1 MTEESEGYLVKEGI
15 ASNEEAAFE
24 ALKEILAIKRAEDP
38 LGTHEKT
45 ADFSAALIQ
54 ELSDSVVRGTRLFHL
69 LASSTLEEGVSLP
82 FDVPGGRIKKFIR
95 EEL

>member
-1 MTEESEGYLVKEGI
+1 MFEDVEQNEKDRFTEI
-15 ASNEEAAFE
+15 
-24 ALKEILAIKRAEDP
+24 KEILAIKRAKDP
-38 LGTHEKT
+38 LGAHQKT
-45 ADFSAALIQ
+45 ADFSAVLIQ

-82 FDVPGGRIKKFIR
+82 FDVPGGRIEKFIR